1 MGYDKDG
8 LKIQGYNLA
17 DDADSV
23 LGPVT
28 LNAASNTPTI
38 DSAFS
43 NRDEGG
49 NIVFPGRY
57 SGREEPAFRQ
67 PTETAHPSGEGYK
80 GNSSWPPKNEDGSYQ
95 LAPGAKLKFG
105 TPSHLEANTAGAV
118 LSAVGGMIATRAM
131 VAGNPA
137 LSTGATVGGGV
148 IGAASSESIQDLI
161 RQGKYPHVEIGGGG
175 STSAISAQDYP
186 NGNRMDD

>member
-1 MGYDKDG
+1 MWDDKDG

-28 LNAASNTPTI
+28 LNAASNSPTI

-43 NRDEGG
+43 NRDDDG
-49 NIVFPGRY
+49 NLAFPGRY

-67 PTETAHPSGEGYK
+67 PSETAPPPRE
-80 GNSSWPPKNEDGSYQ
+80 NSSWPPKNDDGSYQ

-105 TPSHLEANTAGAV
+105 TPSHQAATTSGRVLSAIGGLVAGGALIAHNPQLGRTAGA
-118 LSAVGGMIATRAM
+118 I
-131 VAGNPA
+131 
-137 LSTGATVGGGV
+137 
-148 IGAASSESIQDLI
+148 IGANFPDLFTDI
-161 RQGKYPHVEIGGGG
+161 IEQGKYPHVEIGGGG